1 MIYILDFHSLFPKV
15 RHLAKV
21 KVTWSIIFIFA
32 EKRDRELDKC
42 VEFSKVVKV
51 NVLGKHSGLSVQF
64 SHSVVSDFLQLHG
77 LQHFRLP
84 CPSPFLRACANSC
97 PLSQWCQ
104 PTISSSVTCSPPT
117 FYPSRH
123 QGLFRWVG
131 SSHQVAKVMEL
142 QLQNQ
147 SFQWVF
153 RVDFL

>member
-64 SHSVVSDFLQLHG
+64 SHSVVSNSSRPHES
-77 LQHFRLP
+77 QHARPP
-84 CPSPFLRACANSC
+84 CPSPIPGVHSDSC
-97 PLSQWCQ
+97 PSSQ
-104 PTISSSVTCSPPT
+104 
-117 FYPSRH
+117 
-123 QGLFRWVG
+123 
-131 SSHQVAKVMEL
+131 
-142 QLQNQ
+142 
-147 SFQWVF
+147 
-153 RVDFL
+153 